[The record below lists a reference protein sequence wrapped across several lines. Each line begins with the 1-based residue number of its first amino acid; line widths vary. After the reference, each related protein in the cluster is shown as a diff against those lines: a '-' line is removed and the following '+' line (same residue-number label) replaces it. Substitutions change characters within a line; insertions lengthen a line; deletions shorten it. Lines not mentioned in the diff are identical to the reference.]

1 MLPHFPYPA
10 ARKHMGV
17 ACGAPC
23 SAKSPGGF
31 KTRHGFQRD
40 PGHLEHGTS
49 SATQMFIT
57 KLAME
62 NTQSFK

>member
-1 MLPHFPYPA
+1 
-10 ARKHMGV
+10 MGV